1 MNHPKNNN
9 LSIVKTLHHFQNKEI
24 EQFIKNEG
32 TKIYKENEF
41 FRDLHNLMKI
51 KEFSNFYK
59 KYFTDWF
66 EIELMMMYMKLYTM
80 IKDSYELKYKKT
92 ISTELHM
99 VLLKEIIKNNESR
112 KMVLD
117 NFELFKKGILN
128 DKYLNKIKKYKK
140 LKIEFDEIKLLE
152 NNI

>member
-1 MNHPKNNN
+1 MNNPKNNN
-9 LSIVKTLHHFQNKEI
+9 LSIVKTLQHFHNKEI

-80 IKDSYELKYKKT
+80 IKDSYELKYKKK

-112 KMVLD
+112 KMILD

-128 DKYLNKIKKYKK
+128 EKYLKKIKKYKK
-140 LKIEFDEIKLLE
+140 LKIEFDKIKLLK

>member
-1 MNHPKNNN
+1 
-9 LSIVKTLHHFQNKEI
+9 
-24 EQFIKNEG
+24 
-32 TKIYKENEF
+32 
-41 FRDLHNLMKI
+41 
-51 KEFSNFYK
+51 
-59 KYFTDWF
+59 F

-112 KMVLD
+112 RMVLD
-117 NFELFKKGILN
+117 NFELFKKGISN
-128 DKYLNKIKKYKK
+128 DKYLKKIKKYKK
-140 LKIEFDEIKLLE
+140 LKIEFDKIKLLE